1 MNQNVKQSH
10 QKIPPLFGGG
20 LNQRP
25 KCAVSRRLYQLY
37 LDLFWRLMNYAPPKR
52 KHFAPPT
59 KLMNPKSYFRIHSQ
73 GNNQR
78 NIDYLDQCTLHSDIE
93 MPKKNLFWIY
103 TFNSLAPSQ
112 TNDLLPTNKQV
123 SSISHFCH
131 WHSSLG
137 LTQRSFNLKI

>member
-1 MNQNVKQSH
+1 
-10 QKIPPLFGGG
+10 
-20 LNQRP
+20 
-25 KCAVSRRLYQLY
+25 
-37 LDLFWRLMNYAPPKR
+37 MNYAPPKR

-131 WHSSLG
+131 WPSRLG
-137 LTQRSFNLKI
+137 LTQRSFDLNLVLPFPIPIQTRIFMSIHQNVSQLLVEKIM